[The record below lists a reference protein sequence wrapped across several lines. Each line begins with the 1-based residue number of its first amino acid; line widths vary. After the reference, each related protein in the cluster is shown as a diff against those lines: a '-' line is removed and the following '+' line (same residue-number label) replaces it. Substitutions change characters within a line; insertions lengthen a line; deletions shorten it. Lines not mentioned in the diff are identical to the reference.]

1 MGIRKMGA
9 YMRKIQVKLLL
20 LGTPHLDD
28 IRVVRIDKPHGRRV
42 IIPALEVV
50 QACLGILII
59 PSVPDRV

>member
-1 MGIRKMGA
+1 MGIRNMGA

-42 IIPALEVV
+42 VVPALEVV
-50 QACLGILII
+50 
-59 PSVPDRV
+59 